1 MKSHD
6 RPRQCIKKQRYHFA
20 YRDPYSQSYGFSRSH
35 VRIWE
40 LDHKEG
46 WASKN
51 WCLQIVVLEKILESP
66 LGCSESKPVSPKGS
80 QPRIFTGRMDV
91 QRPWGSNGNE
101 STMIRT
107 LSQWGRAENR
117 LVQAGLYR
125 AFCTLG
131 KSLLSLNATGSH
143 WRDSQERTR
152 QAVGKGKPGARL
164 QYLRGQ
170 APSALDFVHCLQE
183 ATRAPSHSY
192 SSITAVVF
200 FPIPFLFLL
209 ENFL

>member
-1 MKSHD
+1 MTILDSELKS
-6 RPRQCIKKQRYHFA
+6 
-20 YRDPYSQSYGFSRSH
+20 RDITLLNKVQSYGFSSSH

-46 WASKN
+46 WAPKN

-66 LGCSESKPVSPKGS
+66 LDCSEIKPVSPKGS
-80 QPRIFTGRMDV
+80 QPRIFTGRTDV

-143 WRDSQERTR
+143 WRDSHWRWVR
-152 QAVGKGKPGARL
+152 GNLGPGFSTLGVRL
-164 QYLRGQ
+164 PL
-170 APSALDFVHCLQE
+170 PSTSSTVSRRPPGPHPTLILVSLQ
-183 ATRAPSHSY
+183 
-192 SSITAVVF
+192 
-200 FPIPFLFLL
+200 
-209 ENFL
+209 